1 MCKSRRKSIA
11 LLKMTLLYKQS
22 SQLRG
27 SCAFFLN
34 LLDVHGINI
43 RHTVNMVNFVTYV
56 IRYVLLSSSLNGF
69 AVNMFQGNNANM

>member
-1 MCKSRRKSIA
+1 MQIKKKINCIIKNDIVVQTVISIKGK
-11 LLKMTLLYKQS
+11 L
-22 SQLRG
+22 
-27 SCAFFLN
+27 CIFLN

>member
-22 SQLRG
+22 AQLRG

-43 RHTVNMVNFVTYV
+43 RHTVNMVNFV